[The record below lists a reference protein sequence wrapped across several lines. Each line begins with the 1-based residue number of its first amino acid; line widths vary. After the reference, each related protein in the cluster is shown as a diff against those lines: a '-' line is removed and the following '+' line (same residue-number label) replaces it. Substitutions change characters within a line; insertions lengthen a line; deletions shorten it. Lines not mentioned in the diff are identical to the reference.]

1 MDPLLQKIEEAAKNA
16 KNSTSVEEG
25 MGHLAKAFS
34 LFSQEAS
41 NLKQNYYNLQEKFK
55 AVGSELETTNEQL
68 QDKVAELKTLT
79 SYLNNILK
87 NMSQG
92 LLFIDKEGTITTCNE
107 AALKILNLDEKKV
120 LYNNFWN
127 CFSDEYFGFSLR
139 NALTF
144 GLSQKMSYLCLNDA
158 HKEKKEIEVTGTYV
172 AEEGSYQGIILMLR
186 DVTQMQKLQM
196 IASRN
201 DRLKELG
208 EMAAVVAH
216 EIRNPLGGIR
226 GFASLLYRDLE
237 QTPHL
242 KEMAQYILEGTKSL
256 ERLVMNVLQFAKPV
270 QIQPALHDIVSL
282 IKEVIRFIKVDPN
295 FSNHVKIEM
304 HFTHEKFEAFVD
316 KELLKSALLNLFMNA
331 LQSMEDQKVG
341 LITLSLLQA
350 NDSYKITLSDTGKG
364 IEEKDLDKIFSPFFT
379 TKEKGTGLGLSE
391 TYKII
396 QAHFGTIDVR
406 SEHKVGT
413 TFTITL
419 PLKK

>member
-1 MDPLLQKIEEAAKNA
+1 MDLLLQKIEEAAKNA
-16 KNSTSVEEG
+16 QNSSTVEEG

-34 LFSQEAS
+34 LFSQESAK
-41 NLKQNYYNLQEKFK
+41 LKDNYYHLQERFK
-55 AVGSELETTNEQL
+55 AVGFELETTNEQL
-68 QDKVAELKTLT
+68 REKVSELKTLT
-79 SYLNNILK
+79 CYLNNILK
-87 NMSQG
+87 NMAQG

-107 AALKILNLDEKKV
+107 AALKILNLDESKI
-120 LYNNFWN
+120 LYNSFWN
-127 CFSDEYFGFSLR
+127 FFSDEYFGFSLR

-144 GLSQKMSYLCLNDA
+144 GLSQKMSYLCITSN

-172 AEEGSYQGIILMLR
+172 AEAGFYQGIILMLR
-186 DVTQMQKLQM
+186 DVTEMQKLQM

-237 QTPHL
+237 ATPHL
-242 KEMAQYILEGTKSL
+242 QEMAHYILDGTKSL
-256 ERLVMNVLQFAKPV
+256 ERLVVNVLQFAKPI
-270 QIQPALHDIVSL
+270 QLQPALYDIVLL
-282 IKEVIRFIKVDPN
+282 IKEVLRFVKVDPT
-295 FSNHVKIEM
+295 FSSHIKIDF
-304 HFTHEKFEAFVD
+304 HLTVEKFEAFVD
-316 KELLKSALLNLFMNA
+316 KELLKAALLNLFMNA
-331 LQSMEDQKVG
+331 IQSMEDQKAG
-341 LITLSLLQA
+341 LITLSLIQT
-350 NDSYKITLSDTGKG
+350 NDSYKISISDTGKG
-364 IEEKDLDKIFSPFFT
+364 IEEKDIDQIFSPFFT
-379 TKEKGTGLGLSE
+379 TKQKGTGLGLSE

>member
-1 MDPLLQKIEEAAKNA
+1 MDILLQKIEEAAQNA
-16 KNSTSVEEG
+16 KNSSSVEEG
-25 MGHLAKAFS
+25 MQHLAKAFS
-34 LFSQEAS
+34 LFSQEAAR
-41 NLKQNYYNLQEKFK
+41 LKDNYYNLQEKFK
-55 AVGSELETTNEQL
+55 AVGFELETTNEQL
-68 QDKVAELKTLT
+68 REKVSELKTLT
-79 SYLNNILK
+79 FYLNNILK

-107 AALKILNLDEKKV
+107 AALKILNLEEAKI
-120 LYNNFWN
+120 LYNSFWN

-144 GLSQKMSYLCLNDA
+144 GLSQKMSYLCIND

-172 AEEGSYQGIILMLR
+172 TEAGFYQGIILMLR

-226 GFASLLYRDLE
+226 GFASLLFRDLE
-237 QTPHL
+237 SSPHL
-242 KEMAQYILEGTKSL
+242 QEMARYILDGTKSL

-270 QIQPALHDIVSL
+270 QLQPGLHDIVAL
-282 IKEVIRFIKVDPN
+282 IKEVIRFIKVDPT
-295 FSNHVKIEM
+295 FSNHIKIEL
-304 HFTHEKFEAFVD
+304 HLTVEKFEAFVD
-316 KELLKSALLNLFMNA
+316 KELLKSSLLNLFMNA
-331 LQSMEDQKVG
+331 IQSMEDQKEG
-341 LITLSLLQA
+341 LITLSLIQT
-350 NDSYKITLSDTGKG
+350 NDSYKISISDTGRG

-406 SEHKVGT
+406 SEYKVGT
-413 TFTITL
+413 TLTITL
-419 PLKK
+419 PVKK